1 MKQEELYRHLKELA
15 DKFGITFSEKS
26 FRGAGINVNSG
37 LCKIEGKLHFFMDK
51 HKRLREKTVI
61 LAECL
66 LEFPVD
72 DIYIPPKVRE
82 FIEKQK
88 TITFSE

>member
-1 MKQEELYRHLKELA
+1 MKQDELYRHLKDVA
-15 DKFGITFSEKS
+15 DKLGITFSEKS

-51 HKRLREKTVI
+51 HKRIREKNEI

-66 LEFPVD
+66 VTFSVD

-88 TITFSE
+88 GIH